1 MFWKEIA
8 AAIAPM
14 GIQFFFAR
22 LLDCSIRVTRVV
34 CGQMRFRTHS
44 CTRHKSFGARI
55 LMAAL
60 FVCLGCAGC
69 VSSGTIARRALEAP
83 NQQFK
88 ASGEFK
94 QFAFITT
101 NFPVQR
107 VSVGPPPA
115 SLELMVIE
123 PGDYGAKMFS
133 SITPRHP
140 QPRGD
145 RHRYVFN
152 FGFNFTNYPIR
163 PRLETND
170 IRGTIFLLHGY
181 SLNKELMLPWGMVLA
196 QAGFRVVLV
205 DLRGHGHST
214 GDRIFFGGVERTD
227 LVQCLD
233 ALEQRRV
240 CEGPVGALG
249 ISYGAVLALQW
260 AAVDP
265 RVQCVTAISPY
276 ADPGT
281 AVEEFL
287 KAYAPAL
294 TWKTDRQA
302 ARMVARY
309 LAAEW
314 PDLTTATAVRGLKQP
329 VLLVRGERDELCSRD
344 DLSRLQAVAPK
355 GSEVVVVPLAN
366 HLVAGMC
373 ITQLEGPVTK
383 WFDDHLAR

>member
-1 MFWKEIA
+1 
-8 AAIAPM
+8 
-14 GIQFFFAR
+14 
-22 LLDCSIRVTRVV
+22 
-34 CGQMRFRTHS
+34 
-44 CTRHKSFGARI
+44 
-55 LMAAL
+55 
-60 FVCLGCAGC
+60 
-69 VSSGTIARRALEAP
+69 
-83 NQQFK
+83 
-88 ASGEFK
+88 
-94 QFAFITT
+94 
-101 NFPVQR
+101 
-107 VSVGPPPA
+107 
-115 SLELMVIE
+115 
-123 PGDYGAKMFS
+123 
-133 SITPRHP
+133 
-140 QPRGD
+140 
-145 RHRYVFN
+145 VFN

-302 ARMVARY
+302 ARMVARH